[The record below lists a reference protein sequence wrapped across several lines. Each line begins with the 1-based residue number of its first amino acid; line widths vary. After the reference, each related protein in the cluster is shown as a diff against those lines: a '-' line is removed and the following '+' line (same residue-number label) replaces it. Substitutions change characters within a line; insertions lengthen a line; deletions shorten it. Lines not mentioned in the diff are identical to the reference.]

1 MKEQSGWA
9 WNAVTRLP
17 NVDAEVMNDYI
28 EVSGKLFSNMFR
40 HLIFLQA
47 HPKSKQYF
55 TKPFPMFD
63 DISDLL
69 GDTRA
74 TGFALS
80 DGRQN
85 AKASQ
90 AIPGSSQAPS
100 LTPTSTLASFAIDP
114 ELEAISLEMQST
126 QGIDGEEAV
135 RYLTISIAISLI
147 FIAISLIMLVP
158 RTKGSNVLSKG

>member
-1 MKEQSGWA
+1 VKGMKEQSGWA
-9 WNAVTRLP
+9 WNPITRLP
-17 NVDAEVMNDYI
+17 NVDVEVMNDYI
-28 EVSGKLFSNMFR
+28 EVSDMLFLNLFR
-40 HLIFLQA
+40 RLIFSQA

-55 TKPFPMFD
+55 TKPFPMYD

-74 TGFALS
+74 TGFASS

-90 AIPGSSQAPS
+90 APS
-100 LTPTSTLASFAIDP
+100 LSPAPTPSSFAIDP

-126 QGIDGEEAV
+126 QGVDSEGAV
-135 RYLTISIAISLI
+135 RYLTISIAISRY
-147 FIAISLIMLVP
+147 SL
-158 RTKGSNVLSKG
+158 LSA